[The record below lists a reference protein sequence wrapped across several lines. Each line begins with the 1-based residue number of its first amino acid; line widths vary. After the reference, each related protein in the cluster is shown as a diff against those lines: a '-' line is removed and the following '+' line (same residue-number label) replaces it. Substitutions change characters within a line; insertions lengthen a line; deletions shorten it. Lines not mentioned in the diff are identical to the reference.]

1 LTFAPL
7 ALNSRPAVV
16 NIFTRKFVRLGKT
29 SQFLEEPI
37 VRRLLGDRFGE
48 VGRGERVEAALGSGV
63 IVRSDGIIVT
73 SNHVISG
80 ARDILIALAD
90 RRQFAAQVLLQDS
103 HTDLAVLKIETGGRE
118 LAHMEL
124 AEGDDLR
131 VGDFVLAIGNPFGV
145 GRTVTMGIVSA
156 LARTAVG
163 ISDFSFFIQTDA
175 AINPGN
181 SGGALIDLKGRLVGI
196 NTAIFSRTAGSVGIG
211 FAVPASMVR
220 ATLNA
225 VLSAKPLVRPWIGVS
240 GRTLPPQVADMLGF
254 DYPFGVMILNV
265 HPEAPFALA
274 GGRPGDIVLAMD
286 GREIEDWEALRF
298 HVATRPVGS
307 SLRLAVWRS
316 WATQMLDIELTPPPE
331 LPSPE
336 TRRLRGYQPLSGA
349 RVASLSPA
357 LAERLAVDSSI
368 SGIVVLDI
376 ARGSAAARSGL
387 RRHDILAAVNGEAVA
402 KTSDLDRFLR
412 RPYPGWEV
420 TLRRGDELLAVKMS
434 MVRP

>member
-1 LTFAPL
+1 
-7 ALNSRPAVV
+7 
-16 NIFTRKFVRLGKT
+16 
-29 SQFLEEPI
+29 
-37 VRRLLGDRFGE
+37 
-48 VGRGERVEAALGSGV
+48 
-63 IVRSDGIIVT
+63 
-73 SNHVISG
+73 
-80 ARDILIALAD
+80 
-90 RRQFAAQVLLQDS
+90 
-103 HTDLAVLKIETGGRE
+103 
-118 LAHMEL
+118 
-124 AEGDDLR
+124 
-131 VGDFVLAIGNPFGV
+131 
-145 GRTVTMGIVSA
+145 VSA

-220 ATLNA
+220 ATLHA
-225 VLSAKPLVRPWIGVS
+225 VLSGRPLVRPWIGVS

-254 DYPFGVMILNV
+254 DHPLGVLILNV
-265 HPEAPFALA
+265 HPEGPFALA
-274 GGRPGDIVLAMD
+274 GGRPGDIIVAMD
-286 GREIEDWEALRF
+286 EREIEDWEALRF
-298 HVATRPVGS
+298 HVATRAVGS
-307 SLRLAVWRS
+307 SLRLMVHRS
-316 WATQMLDIELTPPPE
+316 WVTQTLDVELAPPPE
-331 LPSPE
+331 LPPPE
-336 TRRLRGYQPLSGA
+336 TRRLRGYQPLSGT

-368 SGIVVLDI
+368 SGVVVLDI

-387 RRHDILAAVNGEAVA
+387 RRHDILVAVNGEAVA